1 MAELTPEAFAAMEQ
15 RLAAVEKQLA
25 ALTATKPPRKKDWRR
40 VAGMFT
46 GSEFM
51 KDVDAE
57 GAAIR
62 EAERQAA
69 RGEPSE

>member
-1 MAELTPEAFAAMEQ
+1 MAEPTLGEIVK
-15 RLAAVEKQLA
+15 RLEAVEKQLA
-25 ALTATKPPRKKDWRR
+25 QQAAKPARKKDWRR
-40 VAGMFT
+40 AVGMFT

-62 EAERQAA
+62 EAERIAA
-69 RGEPSE
+69 REGRDE

>member
-1 MAELTPEAFAAMEQ
+1 MTELTPEAFAALEK
-15 RLAAVEKQLA
+15 RLEAVEKQLA
-25 ALTATKPPRKKDWRR
+25 ELTAAQPRQKDWRR
-40 VAGMFT
+40 TAGMFT

-62 EAERQAA
+62 EAERKAA
-69 RGEPSE
+69 REGQTE